1 MGIKVNEFSIQAKVI
16 EEDSLEIE
24 ADKDGNKIPDSVRK
38 EIIDECLEK
47 LKEYLERKGHLRRVL

>member
-16 EEDSLEIE
+16 EEGSWKEREDTP
-24 ADKDGNKIPDSVRK
+24 GVNIPESVKK

-47 LKEYLERKGHLRRVL
+47 LIEYLERKRIS

>member
-24 ADKDGNKIPDSVRK
+24 AGKDGNKIPDSVRK

-47 LKEYLERKGHLRRVL
+47 LKEYLERKGTS

>member
-47 LKEYLERKGHLRRVL
+47 LKEYLERKGAS